1 MKEAWW
7 RIPSATYLKTER
19 CKQILWQNRV
29 TLTEDYNMSSTETTE
44 NIITPHDTRHIFV
57 LPFSTDP
64 ALARRFLAVD
74 SDIVGNIRFGK
85 ILETLDKVAENTA
98 LAYVHRFYPSAR
110 VVTAA
115 VDSIV
120 LRNPA
125 DTKHNMVFS
134 AQINHVGKS
143 SMEVGIRIE
152 CLGSGSSHLA
162 SCYFT
167 MVARSTD
174 TGEAKSLL
182 LPPLQYKEDID
193 KKRYQK
199 AELRRQA
206 YRDTL
211 AKAEEMPSLDEY
223 LFLKNLHKMQ
233 EAPDFKGVHA
243 GKLVLESSCRA
254 YPEQENVPTTIFG
267 GYLVRKAY
275 ELAALAAAMVAPDR
289 AVPCQVNRINFNQP
303 VLLGDQLKFTAR
315 VVYTG
320 KTTIAVQSDI
330 ERFNRSD
337 SNKSLS
343 NSCMFTFRNVAS
355 DMTPQPVPFI
365 YPVTYAEDARLLN
378 AYRQRLD

>member
-1 MKEAWW
+1 MRYAF
-7 RIPSATYLKTER
+7 ER
-19 CKQILWQNRV
+19 NQIMPLESFSI
-29 TLTEDYNMSSTETTE
+29 T
-44 NIITPHDTRHIFV
+44 ITPHDTRYLFV

-64 ALARRFLAVD
+64 VLARRFLARD

-85 ILETLDKVAENTA
+85 ILEALDKVAENTA
-98 LAYVHRFYPSAR
+98 LAYVHRFYPGAR

-125 DTKHNMVFS
+125 DTKHDLVFS

-152 CLGSGSSHLA
+152 CLGEGSSHLA

-174 TGEAKSLL
+174 CGESKSLA
-182 LPPLQYKEDID
+182 LPPLEYIEDVD
-193 KKRYQK
+193 KKRYHK

-206 YRDTL
+206 NRVGL
-211 AKAEEMPSLDEY
+211 AKAEEMPSLEEY
-223 LFLKNLHKMQ
+223 LFLKKLHKDQ
-233 EAPDFKGVHA
+233 EASDFSGVYA
-243 GKLVLESSCRA
+243 GKLALESVCRA

-267 GYLVRKAY
+267 GYLIRKAY
-275 ELAALAAAMVAPDR
+275 ELAALAAEMVAPDR

-320 KTTIAVQSDI
+320 KTTITVQTDI
-330 ERFNRSD
+330 ERCSRQD

-343 NSCMFTFRNVAS
+343 NSCLFTFRNVGI

-365 YPVTYAEDARLLN
+365 YPLTYAEDARLLN
-378 AYRQRLD
+378 AYRQRVD

>member
-1 MKEAWW
+1 MTAHAE
-7 RIPSATYLKTER
+7 
-19 CKQILWQNRV
+19 QN
-29 TLTEDYNMSSTETTE
+29 TIKPN
-44 NIITPHDTRHIFV
+44 DTRYLFV

-64 ALARRFLAVD
+64 ILARRFLARD
-74 SDIVGNIRFGK
+74 SEIVGNIRFGK

-98 LAYVHRFYPSAR
+98 LAYVHRFYPDAR

-125 DTKHNMVFS
+125 DTRHDLVFS

-152 CLGSGSSHLA
+152 CLGAGSSHLA

-174 TGEAKSLL
+174 CGEAKSLT
-182 LPPLQYKEDID
+182 LPPLQYQEEID
-193 KKRYQK
+193 RRRYQK

-206 YRDTL
+206 YRDGL

-223 LFLKNLHKMQ
+223 LFLKKLHKDQ
-233 EAPDFKGVHA
+233 EKTGFDGVRA
-243 GKLVLESSCRA
+243 GELVLESTCRA

-267 GYLVRKAY
+267 GYLIRKAY
-275 ELAALAAAMVAPDR
+275 ELAALAAEMVAPDR

-303 VLLGDQLKFTAR
+303 VLLGDQLKFIAR

-320 KTTIAVQSDI
+320 KTTIAVQTDI
-330 ERFNRSD
+330 ERFSRSD

-343 NSCMFTFRNVAS
+343 NSCLFTFRNVGS
-355 DMTPQPVPFI
+355 DMAPRPVPFI

-378 AYRQRLD
+378 AYRQRVD

>member
-1 MKEAWW
+1 MSLEQ
-7 RIPSATYLKTER
+7 
-19 CKQILWQNRV
+19 KQNA
-29 TLTEDYNMSSTETTE
+29 
-44 NIITPHDTRHIFV
+44 ITPHDTRYLFV

-64 ALARRFLAVD
+64 VLARRFLAKD
-74 SDIVGNIRFGK
+74 SEIVGNIRFGK

-98 LAYVHRFYPSAR
+98 LAYVHRFYPGAR

-125 DTKHNMVFS
+125 DTRHDLVFS

-143 SMEVGIRIE
+143 SVEVGIRIE
-152 CLGSGSSHLA
+152 CLGAGSSHLA

-174 TGEAKSLL
+174 CGAAKSLV
-182 LPPLQYKEDID
+182 LPPLQYQEDID
-193 KKRYQK
+193 KNRYNK
-199 AELRRQA
+199 AEQRRQK
-206 YRDTL
+206 YREGL

-223 LFLKNLHKMQ
+223 LYLKKLHEEQ
-233 EAPDFKGVHA
+233 ERPDFDGVRA
-243 GKLVLESSCRA
+243 GKLVLESTCKA

-267 GYLVRKAY
+267 GYLIRKAY
-275 ELAALAAAMVAPDR
+275 ELAALAAEMVAPDR

-320 KTTIAVQSDI
+320 KTTITVQTDI
-330 ERFNRSD
+330 ERFSRSD

-343 NSCMFTFRNVAS
+343 NSCLFTFRNVAS
-355 DMTPQPVPFI
+355 DMSPRPVPFI

>member
-1 MKEAWW
+1 MS
-7 RIPSATYLKTER
+7 PQS
-19 CKQILWQNRV
+19 KQNA
-29 TLTEDYNMSSTETTE
+29 
-44 NIITPHDTRHIFV
+44 TPHDTRYLFV

-64 ALARRFLAVD
+64 SLARRFLAQD
-74 SDIVGNIRFGK
+74 SNIVGNIRFGK

-98 LAYVHRFYPSAR
+98 LAYVHRFYPGAR

-125 DTKHNMVFS
+125 DTKHDLVFS

-152 CLGSGSSHLA
+152 CLGAGSSHLA

-174 TGEAKSLL
+174 CGEAKSLT
-182 LPPLQYKEDID
+182 LPPLEYLEEID
-193 KKRYQK
+193 RKRYQK
-199 AELRRQA
+199 ADLRRKA
-206 YRDTL
+206 YREGL

-223 LFLKNLHKMQ
+223 LFLKKLHQ
-233 EAPDFKGVHA
+233 EQEHPDFDGVRA
-243 GKLVLESSCRA
+243 GQLVLESSIRA

-267 GYLVRKAY
+267 GFLIRKAY
-275 ELAALAAAMVAPDR
+275 ELAALAAEMVAPDR

-320 KTTIAVQSDI
+320 RTTVTVQTDI
-330 ERFNRSD
+330 ERFSRSN

-343 NSCMFTFRNVAS
+343 NSCLFTFQNVGS
-355 DMTPQPVPFI
+355 DMAPQPVPFI

>member
-1 MKEAWW
+1 
-7 RIPSATYLKTER
+7 
-19 CKQILWQNRV
+19 
-29 TLTEDYNMSSTETTE
+29 MSSESKQ
-44 NIITPHDTRHIFV
+44 NVITPHDTRYLFI

-64 ALARRFLAVD
+64 FLARRFLARD

-85 ILETLDKVAENTA
+85 LLETLDKVAENTS
-98 LAYVHRFYPSAR
+98 LAYVHRFYPGAR

-115 VDSIV
+115 VNSII

-125 DTKHNMVFS
+125 DTKHDLVFS

-152 CLGSGSSHLA
+152 CLGEGSSHMA
-162 SCYFT
+162 TCYFT

-174 TGEAKSLL
+174 SGEAKSLA
-182 LPPLQYKEDID
+182 LPQLQYPEEVD

-199 AELRRQA
+199 AEDRRQT
-206 YRDTL
+206 YREGL

-223 LFLKNLHKMQ
+223 LLLKRLHKEQ
-233 EAPDFKGVHA
+233 EQPGFNGVRA
-243 GKLVLESSCRA
+243 GQLMLESTCRA
-254 YPEQENVPTTIFG
+254 YPEQENVPTTVFG
-267 GYLVRKAY
+267 GYLIRKAY
-275 ELAALAAAMVAPDR
+275 ELAALAAEMVTPDR
-289 AVPCQVNRINFNQP
+289 PVPRQVNRINFDQP

-330 ERFNRSD
+330 ERCNRSE

-343 NSCMFTFRNVAS
+343 NSCLFTFSNVGS
-355 DMTPQPVPFI
+355 DMSPRAVPFI
-365 YPVTYAEDARLLN
+365 YPVTYAEDARFLN
-378 AYRQRLD
+378 AFRQRLD